1 MSIAAI
7 ARRYVRW
14 LQGERRTTRGGG
26 RRASDREPNRG
37 WAMVLAIAIPITLAD
52 WLVKWLVIRS
62 VPLHGFELL
71 WSDHVALWHVKNP
84 ALILGLHGDLPLLL
98 RKMLVSAYAILSV
111 IFLIGVL
118 SRGHRLLP
126 HRRKWVWLFLGLVV
140 GGMVGNL
147 GERAFHWGITDF
159 LSFRW
164 GDIWLPPGNLADLS
178 ILISLPLAVAVI
190 FFELE
195 ARGRRAVKSLDA
207 APVEDG
213 SAASLRG

>member
-1 MSIAAI
+1 M
-7 ARRYVRW
+7 
-14 LQGERRTTRGGG
+14 RGGG

-37 WAMVLAIAIPITLAD
+37 WIVVLAIAIPIALAD
-52 WLVKWLVIRS
+52 WLVKWLVTRT
-62 VPLHGFELL
+62 VPLYGFELL

-98 RKMLVSAYAILSV
+98 RKTLVSAYAILSV
-111 IFLIGVL
+111 VFLVGVL

-178 ILISLPLAVAVI
+178 ILVSLPLAVAVV

-195 ARGRRAVKSLDA
+195 ARGRRAVNSLDA

-213 SAASLRG
+213 SPASLRG

>member
-1 MSIAAI
+1 M
-7 ARRYVRW
+7 
-14 LQGERRTTRGGG
+14 RGGG

-37 WAMVLAIAIPITLAD
+37 WIVVLAIAIPIALAD
-52 WLVKWLVIRS
+52 WLVKWLVTRT
-62 VPLHGFELL
+62 VPLYGFELL

-98 RKMLVSAYAILSV
+98 RKTLVSAYAILSV
-111 IFLIGVL
+111 VFLVGVL

-178 ILISLPLAVAVI
+178 ILVSLPLAVAVV

-195 ARGRRAVKSLDA
+195 ARGRRAVNSLDA

-213 SAASLRG
+213 SPASRRG

>member
-1 MSIAAI
+1 M
-7 ARRYVRW
+7 
-14 LQGERRTTRGGG
+14 RGGG

-37 WAMVLAIAIPITLAD
+37 WIVVLAIAIPIALAD
-52 WLVKWLVIRS
+52 WLVKWLVTRT
-62 VPLHGFELL
+62 VPLYGFELL

-98 RKMLVSAYAILSV
+98 RKTLVSAYAILSV
-111 IFLIGVL
+111 VFLVGVL

-178 ILISLPLAVAVI
+178 ILVSLPLAVAVVL
-190 FFELE
+190 FELE
-195 ARGRRAVKSLDA
+195 ARGRRAVNSLDA

-213 SAASLRG
+213 SPASLRG